1 MICNVDCVLL
11 IDDDNATNFLN
22 TWIIKKLDFSRNI
35 VVKKD
40 GKAALDFLTTKVDG
54 KFPKPH
60 LILLDLNM
68 PVMDGWEFLDNYE
81 NLSEEQRAK
90 IVLVLLTT
98 SKNYKDISKSKDYK
112 DINGYENKP
121 LSVIK
126 MEHIMK

>member
-1 MICNVDCVLL
+1 
-11 IDDDNATNFLN
+11 
-22 TWIIKKLDFSRNI
+22 
-35 VVKKD
+35 
-40 GKAALDFLTTKVDG
+40 VDG

-98 SKNYKDISKSKDYK
+98 SKNYKDI
-112 DINGYENKP
+112 NGYENKP

-126 MEHIMK
+126 MEHIINKYLKVVKFE